1 MTALDFKALR
11 AMAVADGADDETME
25 FLENLWTVAP
35 EKSVEGVLA
44 AGFKFDMEGFV
55 LLARLLKKLVPGAS
69 QSGAP
74 PIVTVDEW
82 PIMFFSGD
90 LHIPG
95 NLPLENTQVIVLG
108 NLIVDGV
115 IGSYR
120 DFETTRLVVL
130 GDLTCLGLEGD
141 KEIFVDGTLTAD
153 IVWFEGKTGELMAET
168 VEARVL
174 YSGSNE
180 SLHVETIRVDHGFT
194 AKKPV
199 KAEAMQSVLAPEAFE
214 PEDGYVF
221 EGHPGYGCVNRALRL
236 MARGKPGLL
245 QH

>member
-1 MTALDFKALR
+1 MTALDIKALR
-11 AMAVADGADDETME
+11 AAAVADGADDETME
-25 FLENLWTVAP
+25 FLENLWTIAP
-35 EKSVEGVLA
+35 EKSVEGILA
-44 AGFKFDMEGFV
+44 AGFNFDTEGFV
-55 LLARLLKKLVPGAS
+55 LLARLLKKIVPGQS

-74 PIVTVDEW
+74 AIVTIDEW
-82 PIMFFSGD
+82 PILFFAGD
-90 LHIPG
+90 LHLPG
-95 NLPLENTQVIVLG
+95 NLPLENTQVVVLG

-115 IGSYR
+115 IGSFR

-153 IVWFEGKTGELMAET
+153 IIWFEGKTGELMAET
-168 VEARVL
+168 IEARVL

-180 SLHVETIRVDHGFT
+180 SLHAETLKVDYGFT

-199 KAEAMQSVLAPEAFE
+199 KPEAMQSVLSPEAFE

-221 EGHPGYGCVNRALRL
+221 ESRSDYGCVNRALRL
-236 MARGKPGLL
+236 MARGRPGLL